1 MPLVG
6 ADDARSNKVLLVMEY
21 LEGGPVV
28 LGEGRDGQ
36 SRMSEAI
43 ARKFF
48 RDVVQVRRWL
58 LLLQCSSS
66 FVSLFPSFSRPAAWL
81 SGMARLALLQGLI
94 LCDTTIA

>member
-48 RDVVQVRRWL
+48 RDAVQVRRGCCSSNAAL
-58 LLLQCSSS
+58 LLFLS
-66 FVSLFPSFSRPAAWL
+66 FLLPLGQRRGSAAWL
-81 SGMARLALLQGLI
+81 VLHCSRV
-94 LCDTTIA
+94 

>member
-1 MPLVG
+1 MAGVG

-48 RDVVQVRRWL
+48 RDAVQVRL
-58 LLLQCSSS
+58 
-66 FVSLFPSFSRPAAWL
+66 SLTSRY
-81 SGMARLALLQGLI
+81 
-94 LCDTTIA
+94 D